1 MSLRLLLDTN
11 ILIDLFDRRTPF
23 ATDALKLR
31 VANEFGDVE
40 LWASAKSF
48 TDVFYVMVR
57 AGATSE
63 AVQEVFSESLSFLHV
78 CSVDEDDI
86 ALAAAQKWEDFED
99 CIVALCAEKVHAQF
113 IITRDKDGFERS
125 KLPALSPQAFFD
137 YLEEEYEIVYDEVEL
152 LSDDEDESTD

>member
-11 ILIDLFDRRTPF
+11 ILIDLFDSRAPF
-23 ATDALKLR
+23 AADALKLR
-31 VANEFGDVE
+31 IANEFGDVE

-48 TDVFYVMVR
+48 TDIFYVMVR

-63 AVQEVFSESLSFLHV
+63 AVQDVFSESLSFLHV

-86 ALAAAQKWEDFED
+86 ALAAAQRWDDFED

-113 IITRDKDGFERS
+113 IITRDKAGFERS
-125 KLPALSPQAFFD
+125 KLPALPPQAFFD

-152 LSDDEDESTD
+152 PIDDEDERDD

>member
-11 ILIDLFDRRTPF
+11 ILIDLFDRRAPF
-23 ATDALKLR
+23 SADALKLR
-31 VANEFGDVE
+31 IANEFGDVE

-48 TDVFYVMVR
+48 TDVFYMMVR

-63 AVQEVFSESLSFLHV
+63 AVQDVFSESLSFLHI

-86 ALAAAQKWEDFED
+86 ALAAAQKWEDFGD

-113 IITRDKDGFERS
+113 IITRDKAGFERS

-137 YLEEEYEIVYDEVEL
+137 YLEEEYGVIYDEFRL
-152 LSDDEDESTD
+152 LGDDDDESAN